1 MTPSLIVLCTPND
14 KPPRLSTFQASKQAK
29 GPSLTP
35 MHAAATHTPQHNTM
49 PLCQRESNKP
59 EKQSQKAT
67 SAFPSQDGRV
77 HWHLAMALPLQLH
90 QEMPL
95 PLQACSCVRTYK
107 RARARMRY
115 SAGRERERGPKI
127 FNVGVGSKQEAVGS
141 HRANLAIVIYP

>member
-14 KPPRLSTFQASKQAK
+14 KPPRLSTFRASQHRAP
-29 GPSLTP
+29 PSP
-35 MHAAATHTPQHNTM
+35 RCMQRQRTHHNTM

-59 EKQSQKAT
+59 QKQSQKAT